1 MNVKLK
7 ILRKVLEEAI
17 NNIDAGNSNHSDDE
31 LDDIISN
38 LTKLNRGIKR
48 ISKRISKREACER
61 ILHCSPSTFDNYI
74 KLGLIPR
81 GHKDYGFKELSWS
94 EKDFDKATLA
104 RIKKYRDKQG
114 L

>member
-31 LDDIISN
+31 LDDIISS

-48 ISKRISKREACER
+48 ISKREPANVFYIVVQVVLIIIS
-61 ILHCSPSTFDNYI
+61 N
-74 KLGLIPR
+74 
-81 GHKDYGFKELSWS
+81 
-94 EKDFDKATLA
+94 
-104 RIKKYRDKQG
+104 
-114 L
+114 

>member
-31 LDDIISN
+31 LDDIISS

-48 ISKRISKREACER
+48 ISGEVVLPNTPVVEGYASYNPCHIQ
-61 ILHCSPSTFDNYI
+61 STT
-74 KLGLIPR
+74 P
-81 GHKDYGFKELSWS
+81 
-94 EKDFDKATLA
+94 APA
-104 RIKKYRDKQG
+104 A
-114 L
+114 

>member
-31 LDDIISN
+31 LDDIISS

-48 ISKRISKREACER
+48 ISKREACDV
-61 ILHCSPSTFDNYI
+61 FYI
-74 KLGLIPR
+74 VVQVVLIII
-81 GHKDYGFKELSWS
+81 SN
-94 EKDFDKATLA
+94 
-104 RIKKYRDKQG
+104 
-114 L
+114 